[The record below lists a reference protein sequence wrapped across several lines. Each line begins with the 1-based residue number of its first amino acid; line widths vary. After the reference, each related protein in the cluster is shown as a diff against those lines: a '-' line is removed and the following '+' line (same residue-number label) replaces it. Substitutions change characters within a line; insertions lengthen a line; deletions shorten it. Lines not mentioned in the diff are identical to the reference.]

1 MFDLQAAGYVGL
13 IRQVRR
19 RSLPGREETP
29 VQGSDVA
36 GGSLLKTA
44 QLMRDAVNGSGG
56 QGAKEMDRA
65 LKPFLTTF
73 ISSL

>member
-1 MFDLQAAGYVGL
+1 MFELQAAGYVGL
-13 IRQVRR
+13 IRQMRR
-19 RSLPGREETP
+19 RFLPGREEAP

-36 GGSLLKTA
+36 GGSLPKTA
-44 QLMRDAVNGSGG
+44 QLMWEAVNGSGG
-56 QGAKEMDRA
+56 QGAKEIDRA